1 MASGHGLLLRTL
13 LLGAFRAQ
21 PGRLVFS
28 TLCIALGVGLGL
40 AIATINQSAVTSF
53 GEALRTVNGQAQA
66 SIVGR
71 GGKLRDDDFVA
82 VAQLSQVAAAS
93 PILALEQVRVFSAS
107 GKMLGVVRVIG
118 ADFLRLGEVSP
129 ALLPRLQR
137 AVSAPQA
144 GGGLFAADQVFVSAA
159 AQQLLGLSPG
169 QTARFDDSP
178 GAAEFTVRGDL
189 PAVDPGAAI
198 VLMDLSN
205 AQWRLGSLGRL
216 SQIDIKLQ
224 AGARLEDLS
233 AALPAHL
240 LVQTPEAQVERVSN
254 LSRAYRVNLNMLALV
269 ALLTGGFIVATSL
282 SLLVRREQA
291 ALALLQILGAD
302 AKLLRRYVLAL
313 GFVLG
318 AVGAL
323 LGLVIGLGLAQ
334 GLLVWSGGSL
344 GSAFFDWR
352 TRQIVI
358 DPLMLAGFTALGI
371 TAGLAGAWG
380 PARQAWSAF
389 PSRMI
394 KSGSEALPSHQTF
407 PRLHP
412 IMLVG
417 MCTLVAAGLLAT
429 PSVNGVAVGAYLAM
443 ALILGA
449 GLIAIGPLLAFGTM
463 KIQAIVP
470 HLWPRY
476 PSLWLSVQ
484 SLQFRPSLR
493 GSALGAVVASFALAC
508 AMSIMV
514 SSFRA
519 SVDRWLGQVLPAD
532 LYLRSPASSSQGG
545 LSSEQQQRI
554 AALPGVKS
562 VEFFRSID
570 LTFDQTSPTVSLL
583 ARPLV
588 RQDGTSVDLE
598 RVVPLT
604 GRLFTRPKGSD
615 LPVVFIS
622 EAVHSLHR
630 IEPGSRMTLT
640 LGRKQSEVW
649 VAGIWRDYGRP
660 GGAIVMDQAVYA
672 RLSEDHS
679 VSDAAVML
687 EPGGQAQASIAQDAL
702 LNRLERRTSSELRAL
717 SLQIFDRSF
726 VVTRLLEWA
735 AMTVGLF
742 GVASLLSAEALAR
755 RKEFG
760 LLLHLGFKM
769 SDLRRQ
775 MVAEAAL
782 QVSIGVAWGLAIGA
796 ALAFV
801 LIYRVNPQS
810 FHWSMDLHMPWLTL
824 FANAAALV
832 LIASIVS
839 AVVARRLGKLSPAQA
854 VRQDW

>member
-1 MASGHGLLLRTL
+1 MAMGHGLLLRAL

-40 AIATINQSAVTSF
+40 AIATINQSAVASF

-71 GGKLRDDDFVA
+71 GGKLRDDDFVT
-82 VAQLSQVAAAS
+82 VALLSQVAAAS
-93 PILALEQVRVFSAS
+93 PILALEHMRVFDAG
-107 GKMLGVVRVIG
+107 GKLLGVVRVIG

-129 ALLPRLQR
+129 ALLPRLHR
-137 AVSAPQA
+137 AASAPEPS
-144 GGGLFAADQVFVSAA
+144 GGLFAADQVFVSAA

-169 QTARFDDSP
+169 QTAKFDDSAQ
-178 GAAEFTVRGDL
+178 AAEFVVRGDL
-189 PAVDPGAAI
+189 PAADPGAAI
-198 VLMDLSN
+198 VVMDLAS

-216 SQIDIKLQ
+216 SQIDIKLHE
-224 AGARLEDLS
+224 GARLEALS

-240 LVQTPEAQVERVSN
+240 LVQTPQAQVERVSN

-291 ALALLQILGAD
+291 GLALLQILGAH
-302 AKLLRRYVLAL
+302 ARLLRRYVLAL
-313 GFVLG
+313 GVVLG
-318 AVGAL
+318 TVGAL
-323 LGLVIGLGLAQ
+323 LGLLIGLGLAQ
-334 GLLVWSGGSL
+334 ALLVLSGGNL

-358 DPLMLAGFTALGI
+358 DPVMLMGFTALGI
-371 TAGLAGAWG
+371 TAGIAGAWG

-394 KSGSEALPSHQTF
+394 KSGNDAVPSQPAL
-407 PRLHP
+407 LHLRP
-412 IMLVG
+412 IMLAGVCS
-417 MCTLVAAGLLAT
+417 MIAAGLLAT
-429 PSVNGVAVGAYLAM
+429 PSLNGIALGAYLAM

-449 GLIAIGPLLAFGTM
+449 GLMAIGPLLSFGTA

-470 HLWPRY
+470 RLWPRY
-476 PSLWLSVQ
+476 PGLWLGVQ

-493 GSALGAVVASFALAC
+493 GSALGAIVASFALAC

-514 SSFRA
+514 SSFRT

-532 LYLRSPASSSQGG
+532 LYLRSPASSNQGG
-545 LSSEQQQRI
+545 LSAEQQQRI
-554 AALPGVKS
+554 TALPGIRS

-570 LTFDQTSPTVSLL
+570 LIFDQTSPTVSLL

-604 GRLFTRPKGSD
+604 GRLFARPKGSD
-615 LPVVFIS
+615 LPLVFIS

-660 GGAIVMDQAVYA
+660 GGAIVMDQAEYA

-679 VSDAAVML
+679 VSDAAIML
-687 EPGGQAQASIAQDAL
+687 EPGGQAQASIEQDAL
-702 LNRLERRTSSELRAL
+702 LNRLERRTASELRAL

-760 LLLHLGFKM
+760 LLLHLGFRM

-775 MVAEAAL
+775 MVIEAAL
-782 QVSIGVAWGLAIGA
+782 QVGIGVAWGLVIGA
-796 ALAFV
+796 ALALV

-810 FHWSMDLHMPWLTL
+810 FHWSMDFHMPWLTL
-824 FANAAALV
+824 FANATGLV
-832 LIASIVS
+832 LIASVVS